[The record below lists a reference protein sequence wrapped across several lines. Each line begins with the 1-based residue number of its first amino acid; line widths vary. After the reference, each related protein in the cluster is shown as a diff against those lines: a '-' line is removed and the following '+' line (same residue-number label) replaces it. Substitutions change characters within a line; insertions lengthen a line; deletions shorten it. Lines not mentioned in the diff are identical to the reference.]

1 MASVV
6 SSRDSLAVGTF
17 RAAQIAHST
26 RQEGV
31 VDIAFPVVAAAG
43 NMVVLVD
50 IAFPAVV
57 EAGNRAGLV
66 VDRAAHNIRPIAQD
80 LPGSRLAV
88 MLEQ

>member
-1 MASVV
+1 MASAV

-17 RAAQIAHST
+17 RAARST

-31 VDIAFPVVAAAG
+31 GDIAFPVVVGAGNMVVLVDIAFPVVAAAG
-43 NMVVLVD
+43 N
-50 IAFPAVV
+50 
-57 EAGNRAGLV
+57 RAGLE

-80 LPGSRLAV
+80 LRGSRLAV